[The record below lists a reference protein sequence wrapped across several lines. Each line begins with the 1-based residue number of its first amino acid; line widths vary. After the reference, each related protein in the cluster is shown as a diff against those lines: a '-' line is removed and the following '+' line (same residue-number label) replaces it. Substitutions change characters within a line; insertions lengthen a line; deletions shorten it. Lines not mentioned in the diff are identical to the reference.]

1 MKKQHYY
8 LLLIASF
15 VLGIYQIMQHAFTPQ
30 ENAWQFIL
38 HIWSILVFFVL
49 FWSKKELVG
58 KGWFEKEQQKPPQT
72 PANQSNQLQTPANQF
87 DYKAWREELVASL
100 PESPEAE
107 RNAYIALAKLCCS
120 NDTQQKLIP
129 FFEKLK
135 DFSND
140 EDYMTTLN
148 YVMEHCDEQEIFFL
162 MALDWKQDIDT
173 LEWRLENALQ
183 QNFDLSLALPDPA
196 GYGERASVAYD
207 NVFEDYDKPL
217 RENGLQM
224 GFIDTD
230 SDEYV
235 IFVHRCDDKEKVI
248 KCVNGTGYRYQEKR
262 C

>member
-1 MKKQHYY
+1 MMNNKTYFV
-8 LLLIASF
+8 LLSIFLA
-15 VLGIYQIMQHAFTPQ
+15 LGIYQIMQYEHNPA

-38 HIWSILVFFVL
+38 HIWSALVFIVL
-49 FWSKKELVG
+49 FWSKKEFVG
-58 KGWFEKEQQKPPQT
+58 TGWFEKEQQKPSQT
-72 PANQSNQLQTPANQF
+72 PANQFQTPANQF
-87 DYKAWREELVASL
+87 DYKAWREERVASL
-100 PESPEAE
+100 SENPEAE

-120 NDTQQKLIP
+120 HDTQQKLIP

-148 YVMEHCDEQEIFFL
+148 YVMEHCDEQEICFL
-162 MALDWKQDIDT
+162 MALDWKQDIET

-183 QNFDLSLALPDPA
+183 QHFGVSLALPDPA
-196 GYGERASVAYD
+196 GYGERASVAYE

-224 GFIDTD
+224 GFIDTE

-248 KCVNGTGYRYQEKR
+248 KCVNGIGYRYQEKR